1 MEVREYLNEVR
12 RSKTRMEALLERRRA
27 CAEMAS
33 WRSGG
38 RSEALDALRREVDR
52 RIDAVAEQAL
62 EAERRIDALD
72 SAGQREVMRYR
83 YLNGWEWKEIAR
95 RMNYS
100 TDWVKHVHTRA
111 LKEMEA
117 RVKREGGEKRHEKTL
132 LA

>member
-12 RSKTRMEALLERRRA
+12 RSKARMEALLERRRA
-27 CAEMAS
+27 CAEMAT

-52 RIDAVAEQAL
+52 RIDAVAAQAL

-111 LKEMEA
+111 IREMEA
-117 RVKREGGEKRHEKTL
+117 QAEGDGGETGHEKTL

>member
-1 MEVREYLNEVR
+1 MEVREYLNEIR
-12 RSKTRMEALLERRRA
+12 RSKARMEALLERRRA

-33 WRSGG
+33 WHSGG

-62 EAERRIDALD
+62 EAERRIDTLD

-117 RVKREGGEKRHEKTL
+117 RAERDGREKRHEKTL